1 MIKQTILI
9 VLTALTILSCNSS
22 DNNKMASQQS
32 QTETK
37 TQIDSILDELNN
49 KFTING
55 KPINPRV
62 IHDLTGG
69 DFDMSD
75 GPIITALD
83 LKKANESN
91 RYFCDSCL
99 GKYDIYFGTDK
110 DGNNLGHFAYKY
122 LGKTANNIHV
132 VQTSSN
138 GGGSGSW
145 SFVLFLSVQKRNAY
159 VMGEKQE
166 QLILNL
172 EGSADGPSGSGLYGT
187 NSKIAIKQ
195 NTVTIDYETNESDEN
210 GKEKIT
216 KNSKQFDFYS

>member
-22 DNNKMASQQS
+22 DNKKMASQQS
-32 QTETK
+32 QTETKTK

-62 IHDLTGG
+62 IHELTGG

-83 LKKANESN
+83 LKKANDSN

-99 GKYDIYFGTDK
+99 GKYDVYFGTDK
-110 DGNNLGHFAYKY
+110 DGNDLGHFAYKY

-166 QLILNL
+166 QLILTL
-172 EGSADGPSGSGLYGT
+172 EGSADGPSASGLYGT
-187 NSKIAIKQ
+187 NSKIVIKQ
-195 NTVTIDYETNESDEN
+195 NTVTIDYETNEPDEN

-216 KNSKQFDFYS
+216 KNSKQFEF

>member
-9 VLTALTILSCNSS
+9 TFTALTILSCNSS
-22 DNNKMASQQS
+22 DNKKMASQQS

-37 TQIDSILDELNN
+37 TQIDSLLDELNN

-62 IHDLTGG
+62 IHELSGG

-83 LKKANESN
+83 LKKANDSN

-110 DGNNLGHFAYKY
+110 DGNDLGHFAYKY
-122 LGKTANNIHV
+122 LGKTSNNIHV

-138 GGGSGSW
+138 GGG
-145 SFVLFLSVQKRNAY
+145 
-159 VMGEKQE
+159 
-166 QLILNL
+166 
-172 EGSADGPSGSGLYGT
+172 
-187 NSKIAIKQ
+187 
-195 NTVTIDYETNESDEN
+195 
-210 GKEKIT
+210 
-216 KNSKQFDFYS
+216 